1 MNPETCSCPAITWM
15 TFVPLLGAGVLL
27 FVPQNNERA
36 IKKIALLAG
45 IGALFAALFVW
56 IKFDA
61 SNSGYQEVQKLP
73 WIQALQIDYYVGVD
87 GLSMVLVLLTA
98 VLTPLSIWASWGIHR
113 HVKTYFFLF
122 LLMETAVL
130 GVFTALNFVHWF
142 LYWEAGLVPAFF
154 LIKIW
159 GGEGRNYAALK
170 FFLYTLLGSITMFLA
185 FQAMY
190 LATGKWNFDELASMA
205 QNGQLVTALGD
216 LVQKTGLSWS
226 SSCCT
231 FLVFIAVLLGFAVK
245 IPLWPLHTWLPDAY
259 TEAPTATT
267 MMLTG
272 VLSKMGVYGFL
283 RILLP
288 IFPVAM
294 SEAAGWL
301 AAITLITI
309 VFGAL
314 AGIAQKDI
322 KRMLSYSSINHVA
335 FCVLGILAVAH
346 SAHGVASAMTEKA
359 AALNGAILQM
369 FTHGIGAAALF
380 YLAGLLEDRSGVRD
394 MTMFGGLR
402 KTMPIFCGLTGI
414 ATFASLGL
422 PGLSGFVS
430 EFLIFKG
437 ALPILTPITV
447 LATIGLLAT
456 AIFLLRF
463 LQFVFYCPLNQRWK
477 SLPDLDLQ
485 EMATAA
491 PFIALMFLIGIYPA
505 WLVDLSNAWAVE
517 FIKNFS

>member
-1 MNPETCSCPAITWM
+1 M
-15 TFVPLLGAGVLL
+15 TFVPLIGAGLVLL
-27 FVPQNNERA
+27 VPTRNERA
-36 IKKIALLAG
+36 VKNVSLLTSL
-45 IGALFAALFVW
+45 GALAAAL
-56 IKFDA
+56 ILLMKFDA
-61 SNSGYQEVQKLP
+61 SVTGYQWTQKVT
-73 WIQALQIDYYVGVD
+73 WISAIHVDYYVGID
-87 GLSMVLVLLTA
+87 GLSIVLVLLTA
-98 VLTPLSIWASWGIHR
+98 VLTPLALWASWGIDKHI
-113 HVKTYFFLF
+113 KAYFFLF
-122 LLMETAVL
+122 LLMETAMF

-159 GGEGRNYAALK
+159 GGEERNYAAIK
-170 FFLYTLLGSITMFLA
+170 FFLYTLVGSITMFLA

-190 LATGKWNFDELASMA
+190 LATGKWNFDELATLGRSGELA
-205 QNGQLVTALGD
+205 TALGE
-216 LVQKTGLSWS
+216 LAGKIGLNWPAA
-226 SSCCT
+226 CCAYLA
-231 FLVFIAVLLGFAVK
+231 FLGVLLGFAVK
-245 IPLWPLHTWLPDAY
+245 VPIWPFHTWLPDAY
-259 TEAPTATT
+259 TQAPTATS

-288 IFPVAM
+288 IFPLQM
-294 SEAAGWL
+294 SQSACWL
-301 AAITLITI
+301 AVLTLITI

-322 KRMLSYSSINHVA
+322 KRMISYSSINHVA
-335 FCVLGILAVAH
+335 FCILGIVAVAH
-346 SAHGVASAMTEKA
+346 SAGGVASAVTEKA

-380 YLAGLLEDRSGVRD
+380 YLAGTLQDRSGLRD
-394 MTMFGGLR
+394 MTAFGGLR

-422 PGLSGFVS
+422 PGLSGFVG

-437 ALPILTPITV
+437 SLPILTPVTV

-463 LQFVFYCPLNQRWK
+463 LQFVFYCPLNERWK
-477 SLPDLDLQ
+477 SLPDLSLR
-485 EMATAA
+485 EIATAA
-491 PFIALMFLIGIYPA
+491 PFIAFMFFIGIYPA
-505 WLVDLSNAWAVE
+505 PFVDLTNAWAMDL
-517 FIKNFS
+517 IRLFS